1 MAARSISLTLLR
13 GGASASEEVPPSRQP
28 SEKALVAGLRA
39 GEPEA
44 CDRVYRLYARDVW
57 RMLYRI
63 LGDDSDLDD
72 LHHEVFV
79 QVLRSAARFRHEA
92 ALKTWIIGI
101 AVNCARSRLRSK
113 RRRSWLRFMAP
124 EELPDPPGEDH
135 GDAAT
140 TVDAVYQL
148 ANRMPTDERI
158 VLLLRFVEGMS
169 SSEIAAALQVSAG
182 TAKRRLARATQRF
195 MTLAAGHPALR
206 DLCRGELSV
215 GGKP

>member
-1 MAARSISLTLLR
+1 MGARSISLTLVR
-13 GGASASEEVPPSRQP
+13 GGAASKEAPPSRP
-28 SEKALVAGLRA
+28 VERVLSEEALVAGLRA

-63 LGDDSDLDD
+63 LGDDGDLDD

-92 ALKTWIIGI
+92 TLKTWIIGI
-101 AVNCARSRLRSK
+101 AVNCARSKLRAK

-124 EELPDPPGEDH
+124 EDLPEQPDGEETD
-135 GDAAT
+135 T
-140 TVDAVYQL
+140 SMTVDAVYQL
-148 ANRMPTDERI
+148 AGRLPTDERI
-158 VLLLRFVEGMS
+158 VLLLRYVEGMS
-169 SSEIAAALQVSAG
+169 TTEIAAALHVSAG
-182 TAKRRLARATQRF
+182 TAKRRLARATHRF

-206 DLCRGELSV
+206 ELCA
-215 GGKP
+215 GGDE